1 MVHEPIISDELF
13 EAAKMTKSYKALPKF
28 PAVTRDIAL
37 LVDDSVLVADIEEAI
52 RKAGGNSGN
61 HLKITPAC
69 HIKQVRCITRE

>member
-1 MVHEPIISDELF
+1 
-13 EAAKMTKSYKALPKF
+13 MTKSYKALPKF

-61 HLKITPAC
+61 N
-69 HIKQVRCITRE
+69 